1 MLGWTRPLAAGL
13 ILGLLSSCAWIE
25 HADLERQKQTGTTF
39 DRSLYDGYFA
49 LAQKEYAEYDLID
62 QRRFADRARMAAAGE
77 RFDPEALSARK
88 LTGTQKGQLGDARFR
103 LMKALDGGGR
113 ENAAADAAAA
123 QVAFDCWMQE
133 AEEGESPDS
142 DRCSDD
148 FEAAMARIAAAPPM
162 AEAMGEM
169 PALPEPSTILFG
181 FNSDALTAEAKTT
194 LDQVYIAWAAAKA
207 KRLVVS
213 GHADLAGDKA
223 YNEAL
228 SERRAKAAVDY
239 LLGQGFPEDA
249 IAIRSFGE
257 LDPTVATAD
266 DTAETR
272 NRRVVLSFER

>member
-1 MLGWTRPLAAGL
+1 MLGWTRPAAAGL
-13 ILGLLSSCAWIE
+13 ILSLLGGCAWIE
-25 HADLERQKQTGTTF
+25 FADIERQSQTGTTF
-39 DRSLYDGYFA
+39 DRNLYDGYLA
-49 LAQKEYAEYDLID
+49 LSRQEYAEYDLID
-62 QRRFADRARMAAAGE
+62 QRRFAERARMAAAGE
-77 RFDPEALSARK
+77 RFDPEPLSLRQ

-113 ENAAADAAAA
+113 ENTPEDAAAA

-133 AEEGESPDS
+133 TEEGVSADA
-142 DRCSDD
+142 DRCHDD
-148 FEAAMARIAAAPPM
+148 FEAAMARMAAAPPPQP
-162 AEAMGEM
+162 MGEM

-181 FNSDALTAEAKTT
+181 FNSDALSDEAKAT
-194 LDQVYIAWAAAKA
+194 LDQVLAAWAGAKA
-207 KRLVVS
+207 ERLVVS

-223 YNEAL
+223 YNEDL

-239 LLGQGFPEDA
+239 LVGQGFSADA
-249 IAIRSFGE
+249 ITVRSFGE